1 MTENKVLVITGPT
14 ATGKTALAFSLA
26 RKFGGELIS
35 ADSRHVYKG
44 MDIVT
49 GKDLKGWEKDTSASI
64 TVHSGNHT
72 YTLSPYRKDSV
83 TLWMYDVVA
92 PDEEFSVS
100 AWVDCAHAVYTEC
113 IRRKRLP
120 IIVGGTG
127 LYISSFFHRAPS
139 SSIPPDWKFRKIAM
153 TMDIDDL
160 TALLKNLSERVYHQ
174 MNDSDRHNPRRL
186 IRRIEILRA
195 HGEMP
200 QADQKGD
207 IYASDD
213 ALWIGLTAG
222 NASLFDRID
231 RRVDRRI
238 SEGAIGEITS
248 LYASFPSDLPSMS
261 AIGYAQFVDKES
273 HNELS
278 ERYSNAIQSWKFAEH
293 GYARRQKTWLK
304 KQSRIRWFD
313 VDDLDFKEQVEA
325 VVWRWYTKG

>member
-35 ADSRHVYKG
+35 ADSRHVYTG

-49 GKDLKGWEKDTSASI
+49 GKDLEGWKKDASASI

-100 AWVDCAHAVYTEC
+100 AWVDCAYAVYAKC
-113 IRRKRLP
+113 IQRKKLP

-127 LYISSFFHRAPS
+127 LYISSFFHTAPS
-139 SSIPPDWKFRKIAM
+139 SSVPPDWEFRKASEAM
-153 TMDIDDL
+153 DVDELTSILSDL
-160 TALLKNLSERVYHQ
+160 SMKTYRQ

-195 HGEMP
+195 HGKMP
-200 QADQKGD
+200 QADLKGES
-207 IYASDD
+207 YSSYD
-213 ALWIGLTAG
+213 ALWIGLTAQ
-222 NASLFDRID
+222 NTSLYGRID
-231 RRVDRRI
+231 RRVDNRI
-238 SEGAIGEITS
+238 HSGAMREIES
-248 LYASFPSDLPSMS
+248 LFARYSQGLPSMS
-261 AIGYAQFVDKES
+261 AIGYAQFTDGES
-273 HNELS
+273 RNENS
-278 ERYSNAIQSWKFAEH
+278 QRYLKAVQSWKFTEH

-325 VVWRWYTKG
+325 VVGRWYTKG